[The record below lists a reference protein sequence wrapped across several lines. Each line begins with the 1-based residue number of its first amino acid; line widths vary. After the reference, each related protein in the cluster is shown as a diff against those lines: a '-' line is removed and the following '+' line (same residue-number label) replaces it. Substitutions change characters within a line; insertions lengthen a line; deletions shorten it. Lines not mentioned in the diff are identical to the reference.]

1 MKKEKNENQ
10 ELQNQFILLR
20 ASGET
25 FKGIASKLDVPVADL
40 IEWSRQLKEEIG
52 NMKAVLFEEKESAT
66 FTKRSKRVEVLQ
78 AIAERM
84 KDELAS
90 RDLTDVPTDKL
101 LTLFTKITSNLKED
115 EQQVRF
121 EKTRT
126 IQYDPLEMISL
137 DTVRKDAWS
146 A

>member
-1 MKKEKNENQ
+1 MKEENENQ
-10 ELQNQFILLR
+10 ELQEQFIILR

-25 FKGIASKLDVPVADL
+25 FKGIASKLDVPLPEL

-101 LTLFTKITSNLKED
+101 LTLFTKITNNLKED

-121 EKTRT
+121 ERT
-126 IQYDPLEMISL
+126 ITTTGMEEIFDFSR
-137 DTVRKDAWS
+137 TTKDAWS